1 MAHFQIRTT
10 NYNGGNRSHAIFKN
24 SALFTDHITKINN
37 TQVDDAQKIDAVM
50 PMYNSIEYSDAYSK
64 TPEILWQYYKDEP
77 PLKYNGDIIDFPEN
91 NNNSNPFKFK
101 QKITGQTGNGGTE
114 DVKIIILLK

>member
-1 MAHFQIRTT
+1 
-10 NYNGGNRSHAIFKN
+10 
-24 SALFTDHITKINN
+24 
-37 TQVDDAQKIDAVM
+37 M

-64 TPEILWQYYKDEP
+64 TSEILWQYYKDEP

-101 QKITGQTGNGGTE
+101 QKITGQTGRDLLGTLGASLLGNILTIRAGKGTIKVSE
-114 DVKIIILLK
+114 NFQCCIIL